1 MRSSTAPRIFFFT
14 LGCPKNEVDSDRM
27 KAAVL
32 ASAYELADEPNNAD
46 VVIVNTCSFIQD
58 ATEESISA
66 VLDFAGEWVPA
77 SEGRKLVVAGCLPSR
92 YGDDLTESMPEVD
105 AFVPVAEEAQ
115 LLEVLEQLVSTP
127 ATAAKA
133 PQSPNVLR
141 TRPGPSAYLQI
152 SDGCHRR
159 CSFCTIPTIRGPYRS
174 RTLAE
179 IEEEA
184 RRLVAGGAREIILIG
199 QDISSYGRDIK
210 GHSGSRP
217 VLSDVVLAV
226 ARIDGLNWLRLMYVQ
241 PDGVTD
247 ELIRVMAQEPTVC
260 HYLDLP
266 LQHASRSVLERMG
279 RRGSAEEYL
288 ALIARIR
295 DAIPDIVLRTSLIS
309 GFPGETSADVR
320 ALEDFLAEAR
330 IDYAGVFAYSP
341 EEGTPAAT
349 FPNMPTRSTRIR
361 RANRLRE
368 IADAI
373 GFEKAAERIGDQL
386 EVLVEGVD
394 EDGTIVGR
402 WRGQAP
408 EVDGLVLLDNGIPG
422 EFVRARVVDTLGYD
436 LEAEVF

>member
-1 MRSSTAPRIFFFT
+1 
-14 LGCPKNEVDSDRM
+14 
-27 KAAVL
+27 
-32 ASAYELADEPNNAD
+32 
-46 VVIVNTCSFIQD
+46 
-58 ATEESISA
+58 
-66 VLDFAGEWVPA
+66 
-77 SEGRKLVVAGCLPSR
+77 
-92 YGDDLTESMPEVD
+92 
-105 AFVPVAEEAQ
+105 
-115 LLEVLEQLVSTP
+115 
-127 ATAAKA
+127 
-133 PQSPNVLR
+133 
-141 TRPGPSAYLQI
+141 
-152 SDGCHRR
+152 
-159 CSFCTIPTIRGPYRS
+159 
-174 RTLAE
+174 
-179 IEEEA
+179 
-184 RRLVAGGAREIILIG
+184 VAGGAREIILIG

-210 GHSGSRP
+210 RGSGSRP

-226 ARIDGLNWLRLMYVQ
+226 ATIDGLNWLRLMYVQ

-247 ELIRVMAQEPTVC
+247 ELLRVMATEPTVC

-266 LQHASRSVLERMG
+266 LQHASRPVLERMG

-309 GFPGETSADVR
+309 GFPGETRADVR

-349 FPNMPTRSTRIR
+349 FPDMPARSTRIR

-422 EFVRARVVDTLGYD
+422 EFVRARVVDALGYD